1 MANTEKNTS
10 TDKEKKEEEEEKK
23 LKNYANNYK
32 GFWDFKEDN
41 EKKISQDRPE
51 FHIYISHQKMGTE
64 TAAVPYEDQEKTD
77 DEDKEDDENKKTTT
91 TTSNTN
97 K

>member
-1 MANTEKNTS
+1 MANTKTNTS
-10 TDKEKKEEEEEKK
+10 TDKEKKEEDEEKK

-64 TAAVPYEDQEKTD
+64 TAAVPYEDQKDSDKKEEKQ
-77 DEDKEDDENKKTTT
+77 ESDKD
-91 TTSNTN
+91 
-97 K
+97 